1 MNDKMYRQN
10 GAFANMVPRQTVIGN
25 QPHMLAYI
33 NPSEEQLLQE
43 YRNDAP
49 VLAGPDGVPSY
60 AIFGYDGWTDMRDGG
75 GPGKSGA
82 QFSGAGAANLDTD
95 NDNYISQAEYSAGK
109 SASEANKNNKI
120 SNAYDN
126 KDNFISGISNSVGA
140 LPRGS
145 IVAEAARGGN
155 MDTMKTTSLANY
167 LQGGGMIGKVVRGI
181 TGAAGDMGRALTPE
195 PVQAFA
201 GGFGKA
207 AGDMGRALTGQGNL
221 TEAQEQERLAK
232 STNSIFNQGGE
243 APPKDVIDAYNN
255 SIRQNPRVFRKAAA
269 AAVSYGE
276 PDPENDSL
284 LNQANS
290 EFGQNVM
297 SGDISL
303 KPYYQV
309 YDLGNNRYSLYSD
322 GVSEGSY
329 SGDVL
334 RSENIIN

>member
-33 NPSEEQLLQE
+33 NPSEEQLLQK

-60 AIFGYDGWTDMRDGG
+60 AIFGYDSVSDMFDGG

-82 QFSGAGAANLDTD
+82 QFSGAGAADLDTD
-95 NDNYISQAEYSAGK
+95 GDNYISQAEYAAGK
-109 SASEANKNNKI
+109 SASEANKNNSI

-126 KDNFISGISNSVGA
+126 KDNFFSGISNSVGA

-155 MDTMKTTSLANY
+155 MDTMKTTGPAKY
-167 LQGGGMIGKVVRGI
+167 LQGFA
-181 TGAAGDMGRALTPE
+181 GAAGDMGRALTPQ

-221 TEAQEQERLAK
+221 TAAQEQERLAK

-243 APPKDVIDAYNN
+243 APPQDVIDAYRRINPRAFRQNDN
-255 SIRQNPRVFRKAAA
+255 SIG
-269 AAVSYGE
+269 AVTRFMDESPEARETKTETSEPNYAFDPVTGNFEVIGPSGE
-276 PDPENDSL
+276 VLYRIPASD
-284 LNQANS
+284 LN
-290 EFGQNVM
+290 M
-297 SGDISL
+297 
-303 KPYYQV
+303 
-309 YDLGNNRYSLYSD
+309 
-322 GVSEGSY
+322 
-329 SGDVL
+329 
-334 RSENIIN
+334 

>member
-60 AIFGYDGWTDMRDGG
+60 AIFGYDSVSDMFDGG
-75 GPGKSGA
+75 GPGRSGA
-82 QFSGAGAANLDTD
+82 QFSGAGAADLDTD
-95 NDNYISQAEYSAGK
+95 GDNYISQAEYSAGK
-109 SASEANKNNKI
+109 SASEANRNNKI

-126 KDNFISGISNSVGA
+126 KDNFISGFSNTVGA

-155 MDTMKTTSLANY
+155 MDTMKTTGIANY

-181 TGAAGDMGRALTPE
+181 TGDAANMGRALTPQ
-195 PVQAFA
+195 PVQDFA
-201 GGFGKA
+201 GGVGKA
-207 AGDMGRALTGQGNL
+207 AGGMGRALTGQGNL
-221 TEAQEQERLAK
+221 TAAQEQERLAK

-243 APPKDVIDAYNN
+243 APPQDVIDAYINEY
-255 SIRQNPRVFRKAAA
+255 RRKNPRAFRQAAA
-269 AAVSYGE
+269 APVPESSYY
-276 PDPENDSL
+276 PNLIDDDPSNQMSQPPNETVLANGMYNFYEN
-284 LNQANS
+284 
-290 EFGQNVM
+290 GQLVRQITEQEYNKM
-297 SGDISL
+297 F
-303 KPYYQV
+303 
-309 YDLGNNRYSLYSD
+309 D
-322 GVSEGSY
+322 GPP
-329 SGDVL
+329 
-334 RSENIIN
+334 RT

>member
-1 MNDKMYRQN
+1 MYRQN

-60 AIFGYDGWTDMRDGG
+60 AIFGYDSVSDMFDGG

-82 QFSGAGAANLDTD
+82 QFSGGGAANLDTD
-95 NDNYISQAEYSAGK
+95 NDNYISQTEYSAGK

-126 KDNFISGISNSVGA
+126 KDNFFSGISNASGA

-145 IVAEAARGGN
+145 VVAEAARGGN
-155 MDTMKTTSLANY
+155 MDTMKTTNIANY
-167 LQGGGMIGKVVRGI
+167 LQGGGMPGAFVRGF
-181 TGAAGDMGRALTPE
+181 TGAARDAGLALTPQ

-221 TEAQEQERLAK
+221 TAAQEQERLAK
-232 STNSIFNQGGE
+232 STNSIFNQGGK
-243 APPKDVIDAYNN
+243 PPSQDVIDAYKMNIAKTHGHLGRLRLRLLDMTM
-255 SIRQNPRVFRKAAA
+255 IR
-269 AAVSYGE
+269 
-276 PDPENDSL
+276 
-284 LNQANS
+284 
-290 EFGQNVM
+290 
-297 SGDISL
+297 
-303 KPYYQV
+303 YYTI
-309 YDLGNNRYSLYSD
+309 R
-322 GVSEGSY
+322 
-329 SGDVL
+329 
-334 RSENIIN
+334 

>member
-60 AIFGYDGWTDMRDGG
+60 AIFGYDSVSDMFDGG

-82 QFSGAGAANLDTD
+82 QFSGGGAANLDTD
-95 NDNYISQAEYSAGK
+95 NDNYISQNEYSAGK
-109 SASEANKNNKI
+109 SASEANRNNKI

-126 KDNFISGISNSVGA
+126 KDNFFSGISNAAGA

-145 IVAEAARGGN
+145 VVAEAARGGN
-155 MDTMKTTSLANY
+155 MDTMKTTSIANY
-167 LQGGGMIGKVVRGI
+167 LQGFA
-181 TGAAGDMGRALTPE
+181 GAAGDMGRALTPE

-207 AGDMGRALTGQGNL
+207 AGNMGRALTGQGNL
-221 TEAQEQERLAK
+221 TAAQEQERLAK
-232 STNSIFNQGGE
+232 STNSIFNQGGK
-243 APPKDVIDAYNN
+243 PPPQDVIDAYK
-255 SIRQNPRVFRKAAA
+255 RQNPRAFRQAAA
-269 AAVSYGE
+269 APVSSGE

-284 LNQANS
+284 SNQATAL
-290 EFGQNVM
+290 FGQNVM
-297 SGDISL
+297 SGDISI

-309 YDLGNNRYSLYSD
+309 YELGNNRYLLYSD

-329 SGDVL
+329 SGEVL

>member
-60 AIFGYDGWTDMRDGG
+60 AIFGYDSVGDMFDGG

-82 QFSGAGAANLDTD
+82 QFSGGGAANLDTD
-95 NDNYISQAEYSAGK
+95 NDNYISQNEYSAGK
-109 SASEANKNNKI
+109 SASEANRNNSI

-126 KDNFISGISNSVGA
+126 RNNFISGISNSVGA

-145 IVAEAARGGN
+145 VVAEAARGGN

-167 LQGGGMIGKVVRGI
+167 LQGGGMPGAVIRGI
-181 TGAAGDMGRALTPE
+181 TGAAGDMGRALTPQ
-195 PVQAFA
+195 PVQDFA

-207 AGDMGRALTGQGNL
+207 VRGTGRALTGQGNL
-221 TEAQEQERLAK
+221 TAAQEQERLAK
-232 STNSIFNQGGE
+232 STNSIFNQGGK
-243 APPKDVIDAYNN
+243 APPQDVIDAYNA
-255 SIRQNPRVFRKAAA
+255 SIRQNPRLGQPMAMPAP
-269 AAVSYGE
+269 VSSGE
-276 PDPENDSL
+276 PDPENDFGRTI
-284 LNQANS
+284 
-290 EFGQNVM
+290 FGQNVM
-297 SGDISL
+297 SGNISL

-309 YDLGNNRYSLYSD
+309 YELGNNRYSLYAD
-322 GVSEGSY
+322 GVPKGSF
-329 SGDVL
+329 SADAL

>member
-60 AIFGYDGWTDMRDGG
+60 AIFGYDSVSDMFDGG

-109 SASEANKNNKI
+109 SASEANKNNSI

-126 KDNFISGISNSVGA
+126 KDNFISGFSNTVGA

-155 MDTMKTTSLANY
+155 MDTMKTTGIAKY
-167 LQGGGMIGKVVRGI
+167 LQGGGII
-181 TGAAGDMGRALTPE
+181 GAAGRAITGGAGR
-195 PVQAFA
+195 
-201 GGFGKA
+201 FGEDVNA
-207 AGDMGRALTGQGNL
+207 ARRELTGQGDL
-221 TEAQEQERLAK
+221 TAAQEQERLAK
-232 STNSIFNQGGE
+232 STNSIWNQGGK
-243 APPKDVIDAYNN
+243 PPPQNVIDAYNN
-255 SIRQNPRVFRKAAA
+255 SIRQNPRVFRQAAA
-269 AAVSYGE
+269 APVPVGYDDAPILYNQMIQPPPNETVLANGMYNFY
-276 PDPENDSL
+276 EN
-284 LNQANS
+284 
-290 EFGQNVM
+290 GQLVRQITEQEYNKM
-297 SGDISL
+297 F
-303 KPYYQV
+303 
-309 YDLGNNRYSLYSD
+309 D
-322 GVSEGSY
+322 GPP
-329 SGDVL
+329 
-334 RSENIIN
+334 RT

>member
-60 AIFGYDGWTDMRDGG
+60 AIFGYDSIGDMFDGG

-82 QFSGAGAANLDTD
+82 QFSGAGAADLDTD
-95 NDNYISQAEYSAGK
+95 EDNYISQTEYAAGK
-109 SASEANKNNKI
+109 SASEANRNNKI

-145 IVAEAARGGN
+145 VVAEAARGGN

-167 LQGGGMIGKVVRGI
+167 LQGGGMLGTVIRGI
-181 TGAAGDMGRALTPE
+181 TGDAAKMGRALTPQ
-195 PVQAFA
+195 PVQDFA
-201 GGFGKA
+201 GQFGRDA
-207 AGDMGRALTGQGNL
+207 RTMGRALTGQGNL
-221 TEAQEQERLAK
+221 TAAQEQERLAK
-232 STNSIFNQGGE
+232 STNSIFNQGGK
-243 APPKDVIDAYNN
+243 PPPQDVIDAYRR
-255 SIRQNPRVFRKAAA
+255 INPRAVRQA
-269 AAVSYGE
+269 AAVGSSIGPVSLPKE
-276 PDPENDSL
+276 VVDAGKQFDENFPNEAL
-284 LNQANS
+284 GN
-290 EFGQNVM
+290 
-297 SGDISL
+297 ISL
-303 KPYYQV
+303 KPNYQV
-309 YDLGNNRYSLYSD
+309 YELGNNRYALYSD
-322 GVSEGSY
+322 GVSQGSF
-329 SGDVL
+329 SGEVL

>member
-60 AIFGYDGWTDMRDGG
+60 AIFGYDSVSDMFDGG

-95 NDNYISQAEYSAGK
+95 NDNYISQNEYSAGK
-109 SASEANKNNKI
+109 SASEANRNNKI

-145 IVAEAARGGN
+145 VVAEAARGGN

-181 TGAAGDMGRALTPE
+181 TGDAANMGRALTPE

-207 AGDMGRALTGQGNL
+207 AGGMGRALTGQGNL
-221 TEAQEQERLAK
+221 TAAQEQERLAK

-243 APPKDVIDAYNN
+243 PPPQDVIDAYK
-255 SIRQNPRVFRKAAA
+255 RQNPRAFRQAAA
-269 AAVSYGE
+269 APVSSGE

-284 LNQANS
+284 PNQATAL
-290 EFGQNVM
+290 FGQNVM

-309 YDLGNNRYSLYSD
+309 YELGNNRYLLYSD
-322 GVSEGSY
+322 GVSEGSF
-329 SGDVL
+329 SGDAL

>member
-60 AIFGYDGWTDMRDGG
+60 AIFGYDSVSDMFDGG

-82 QFSGAGAANLDTD
+82 QFSGAGAADLDTD
-95 NDNYISQAEYSAGK
+95 GDNYISQNEYSAGK
-109 SASEANKNNKI
+109 SASEANRNNKI

-155 MDTMKTTSLANY
+155 MDTMKTTGIANY
-167 LQGGGMIGKVVRGI
+167 LQGGGMPGAVIRGI

-207 AGDMGRALTGQGNL
+207 VRGMGRELTGQGNL
-221 TEAQEQERLAK
+221 TAAQEQERLAK

-243 APPKDVIDAYNN
+243 APPQDVIDAYINEYRR
-255 SIRQNPRVFRKAAA
+255 INPRAFRQA
-269 AAVSYGE
+269 AAVPAPVPETLYYDD
-276 PDPENDSL
+276 DP
-284 LNQANS
+284 
-290 EFGQNVM
+290 
-297 SGDISL
+297 
-303 KPYYQV
+303 
-309 YDLGNNRYSLYSD
+309 YSD
-322 GVSEGSY
+322 QKTNANLKDKVVFKDGMY
-329 SGDVL
+329 NIY
-334 RSENIIN
+334 ENGQLIKQITEQEYNQMLMDPYRTA

>member
-33 NPSEEQLLQE
+33 NPSEEQLLQK

-60 AIFGYDGWTDMRDGG
+60 AIFGYDSVSDMFDGG

-82 QFSGAGAANLDTD
+82 QFSGAGAADLDTD
-95 NDNYISQAEYSAGK
+95 GDNYISQNEYSAGK
-109 SASEANKNNKI
+109 SASEANRNNKI

-126 KDNFISGISNSVGA
+126 KDNFFSGISNSVGA

-155 MDTMKTTSLANY
+155 MDTMKTTGPAKY
-167 LQGGGMIGKVVRGI
+167 LQGFA
-181 TGAAGDMGRALTPE
+181 GAAGDMGRALTPQ

-221 TEAQEQERLAK
+221 TAAQEEERLAK
-232 STNSIFNQGGE
+232 SKNSIFNQGGK
-243 APPKDVIDAYNN
+243 APPQDVIDAYNA
-255 SIRQNPRVFRKAAA
+255 SIRQNPRVFRQAAA
-269 AAVSYGE
+269 APETLYYDD
-276 PDPENDSL
+276 DP
-284 LNQANS
+284 
-290 EFGQNVM
+290 
-297 SGDISL
+297 
-303 KPYYQV
+303 
-309 YDLGNNRYSLYSD
+309 YSD
-322 GVSEGSY
+322 QITNAPPYET
-329 SGDVL
+329 VL
-334 RSENIIN
+334 ANGMYNFYENGQLVKQITEQEYNKMFDGPPRT

>member
-60 AIFGYDGWTDMRDGG
+60 AIFGYDSISDMFDGG

-82 QFSGAGAANLDTD
+82 QFSGAGAADLDTD
-95 NDNYISQAEYSAGK
+95 GDNYISQNEYSAGK
-109 SASEANKNNKI
+109 SASEANRNNKI

-155 MDTMKTTSLANY
+155 MDTMKTTGIANY
-167 LQGGGMIGKVVRGI
+167 LQGGGMPGAVIRGI

-207 AGDMGRALTGQGNL
+207 VRGMGRELTGQGNL
-221 TEAQEQERLAK
+221 TAAQEQERLAK

-243 APPKDVIDAYNN
+243 APPQDVIDAYINEYRRTN
-255 SIRQNPRVFRKAAA
+255 PRAFRQAVPAPAPVPETLYYDDDPYSDQKTNANLKDKVVFKDGMYNFYENGQLIRQITEQEYNQMLMNPYRTA
-269 AAVSYGE
+269 
-276 PDPENDSL
+276 
-284 LNQANS
+284 
-290 EFGQNVM
+290 
-297 SGDISL
+297 
-303 KPYYQV
+303 
-309 YDLGNNRYSLYSD
+309 
-322 GVSEGSY
+322 
-329 SGDVL
+329 
-334 RSENIIN
+334 

>member
-60 AIFGYDGWTDMRDGG
+60 AIFGYDSVDDMFDGG

-82 QFSGAGAANLDTD
+82 QFSGGGAANLDTD
-95 NDNYISQAEYSAGK
+95 NDNYISQNEYSAGK
-109 SASEANKNNKI
+109 SASEANRNNSI

-126 KDNFISGISNSVGA
+126 RNNFISGISNSVGA

-145 IVAEAARGGN
+145 VVAEAARGGN

-167 LQGGGMIGKVVRGI
+167 LQGGGMPGAVIRGI
-181 TGAAGDMGRALTPE
+181 TGAAGDMGRALTPQ
-195 PVQAFA
+195 PVQDFA

-207 AGDMGRALTGQGNL
+207 ARGMGRALTGQGNL
-221 TEAQEQERLAK
+221 TAAQEQERLAK
-232 STNSIFNQGGE
+232 STNSIFNQGGK
-243 APPKDVIDAYNN
+243 PPPQDVIDAYNA
-255 SIRQNPRVFRKAAA
+255 SIRQNPRAFRQA
-269 AAVSYGE
+269 AAVEE
-276 PDPENDSL
+276 PTVLDNYFDY
-284 LNQANS
+284 NAS
-290 EFGQNVM
+290 EKDDYIVRDN
-297 SGDISL
+297 GDGT
-303 KPYYQV
+303 YYV
-309 YDLGNNRYSLYSD
+309 KYPD
-322 GVSEGSY
+322 GVEAIHNLTQITNLG
-329 SGDVL
+329 L
-334 RSENIIN
+334 TPT

>member
-60 AIFGYDGWTDMRDGG
+60 AIFGYDSVSDMFDGG

-109 SASEANKNNKI
+109 SASEANKNNSI

-126 KDNFISGISNSVGA
+126 KDNFISGISNSIGA

-145 IVAEAARGGN
+145 IVAEATRGGN
-155 MDTMKTTSLANY
+155 MDTMKTTSLVNY
-167 LQGGGMIGKVVRGI
+167 LQGGGMPGAVIRGI
-181 TGAAGDMGRALTPE
+181 KGAAGGMGIDLTPQ
-195 PVQAFA
+195 PVQDFA
-201 GGFGKA
+201 GQFGRA

-221 TEAQEQERLAK
+221 TAAQEQERLAK
-232 STNSIFNQGGE
+232 STNSIFNQGGK
-243 APPKDVIDAYNN
+243 APPQDVIDAYK
-255 SIRQNPRVFRKAAA
+255 RQNPRAFPRAFRQNDNSIGAVTRFMDESPEAKETKTETSEPNYVFDP
-269 AAVSYGE
+269 VTGNFEVIGPSGE
-276 PDPENDSL
+276 VLYRIPASD
-284 LNQANS
+284 LNM
-290 EFGQNVM
+290 QN
-297 SGDISL
+297 
-303 KPYYQV
+303 
-309 YDLGNNRYSLYSD
+309 
-322 GVSEGSY
+322 
-329 SGDVL
+329 
-334 RSENIIN
+334 

>member
-60 AIFGYDGWTDMRDGG
+60 AGGYISWTDRIDGG

-95 NDNYISQAEYSAGK
+95 GDNYISQNEYSAGK
-109 SASEANKNNKI
+109 SASEANKNNSI

-126 KDNFISGISNSVGA
+126 KDNFISGISNASGA

-145 IVAEAARGGN
+145 VVAEAARGGN

-167 LQGGGMIGKVVRGI
+167 LQGGGMPGTFVRGF
-181 TGAAGDMGRALTPE
+181 TGAARDAGLALTPQ
-195 PVQAFA
+195 PVQDFA
-201 GGFGKA
+201 TQFGRDA
-207 AGDMGRALTGQGNL
+207 RTMGQVLTGQGNL
-221 TEAQEQERLAK
+221 TAAQEQERLAK
-232 STNSIFNQGGE
+232 SANSIFNQGGK
-243 APPKDVIDAYNN
+243 PPPQDVIDAYNA
-255 SIRQNPRVFRKAAA
+255 SIRQNPRVFRQNDNSIG
-269 AAVSYGE
+269 AVTRFMDESPEAKETKTETSEPNYVFDPVTGNFEVIGPSGE
-276 PDPENDSL
+276 VLYRIPASD
-284 LNQANS
+284 LNM
-290 EFGQNVM
+290 QN
-297 SGDISL
+297 
-303 KPYYQV
+303 
-309 YDLGNNRYSLYSD
+309 
-322 GVSEGSY
+322 
-329 SGDVL
+329 
-334 RSENIIN
+334 

>member
-60 AIFGYDGWTDMRDGG
+60 AIFGYDSIGDMFDGG

-82 QFSGAGAANLDTD
+82 QFSGAGAADLDTD
-95 NDNYISQAEYSAGK
+95 EDNYISQTEYAAGK
-109 SASEANKNNKI
+109 SASEANRNNKI

-145 IVAEAARGGN
+145 VVAEAARGGN

-167 LQGGGMIGKVVRGI
+167 LQGGGMLGTVIRGI
-181 TGAAGDMGRALTPE
+181 TGDAAKMGRALTPQ
-195 PVQAFA
+195 PVQDFA
-201 GGFGKA
+201 GQFGRDA
-207 AGDMGRALTGQGNL
+207 RTMGRALTGQGNL
-221 TEAQEQERLAK
+221 TAAQEQERLAK
-232 STNSIFNQGGE
+232 STNSIFNQGGK
-243 APPKDVIDAYNN
+243 PPPQDVIDAYRR
-255 SIRQNPRVFRKAAA
+255 INPRAVRQA
-269 AAVSYGE
+269 AAVGSSIGPVSLPKE
-276 PDPENDSL
+276 VVDAGKQFDENFPNEAL
-284 LNQANS
+284 GN
-290 EFGQNVM
+290 
-297 SGDISL
+297 ISL
-303 KPYYQV
+303 KPNYQV
-309 YDLGNNRYSLYSD
+309 YELGNNRYALYSD
-322 GVSEGSY
+322 GVSEGSFN
-329 SGDVL
+329 GEVL

>member
-60 AIFGYDGWTDMRDGG
+60 AIFGYDSVGDMFDGG

-82 QFSGAGAANLDTD
+82 QFSGGGAANLDTD
-95 NDNYISQAEYSAGK
+95 NDNYISQNEYSAGK
-109 SASEANKNNKI
+109 SASEANRNNSI

-126 KDNFISGISNSVGA
+126 RNNFISGISNSVGA

-145 IVAEAARGGN
+145 VVAEAARGGN

-167 LQGGGMIGKVVRGI
+167 LQGGGMPGAVIRGI
-181 TGAAGDMGRALTPE
+181 TGAAGDMGRALTPQ
-195 PVQAFA
+195 PVQDFA

-207 AGDMGRALTGQGNL
+207 VRGTGRALTGQGNL
-221 TEAQEQERLAK
+221 TAAQEQERLAK
-232 STNSIFNQGGE
+232 STNSIFNQGGK
-243 APPKDVIDAYNN
+243 APPQDVIDAYINEY
-255 SIRQNPRVFRKAAA
+255 RRKNPRAFRKAAA
-269 AAVSYGE
+269 VEE
-276 PDPENDSL
+276 PTVLDNYFDY
-284 LNQANS
+284 NAS
-290 EFGQNVM
+290 EKDDYIVRDN
-297 SGDISL
+297 GDGT
-303 KPYYQV
+303 YYV
-309 YDLGNNRYSLYSD
+309 KYPD
-322 GVSEGSY
+322 GVEAIHNLTQITNLG
-329 SGDVL
+329 L
-334 RSENIIN
+334 TPT

>member
-60 AIFGYDGWTDMRDGG
+60 AIFGYDSVSDMFDGG

-109 SASEANKNNKI
+109 SASEANRNNKI

-155 MDTMKTTSLANY
+155 MDTMKTTGIANY
-167 LQGGGMIGKVVRGI
+167 LQGGGMPGAVIRGI

-207 AGDMGRALTGQGNL
+207 VRGMGRELTGQGNL
-221 TEAQEQERLAK
+221 TAAQEQERLAK

-243 APPKDVIDAYNN
+243 APPQDVIDAYINEYRR
-255 SIRQNPRVFRKAAA
+255 INPRAFRQA
-269 AAVSYGE
+269 AAVPAPVPETLYYDD
-276 PDPENDSL
+276 DP
-284 LNQANS
+284 
-290 EFGQNVM
+290 
-297 SGDISL
+297 
-303 KPYYQV
+303 
-309 YDLGNNRYSLYSD
+309 YSD
-322 GVSEGSY
+322 QKTNANLKDKVVFKDGMY
-329 SGDVL
+329 NIY
-334 RSENIIN
+334 ENGQLIKQITEQEYNQMLMDPYRTA